1 MDLLLLLVIV
11 LGIAWQ
17 RKTSRRLGKV
27 EHELAALRQ
36 QFQVDHP
43 PAKTI
48 AATTVTTP
56 NTAGGQTEPDPD
68 ALPFA
73 MDATAD
79 EAAAATGQAPH
90 ADEQT
95 PPTAEATADSFE
107 STLGARWA
115 VWVGGIALA
124 LGGIF
129 LIRYSIEAGL
139 IGPEAR
145 LVLAGIFGA
154 ILLGSGEAVRRR
166 VVPQIAGRYGDAMI
180 PGILTAAGAITLLG
194 ATYAAHGYYGFI
206 GPAVAFALLALV
218 SLATLALSL
227 LHGQALAGLGLA
239 GSLLTPALVASEAPS
254 PWVLFTFLAVTW
266 LASAMAARLRRWTV
280 VPVLANLGMGAWV
293 LMYAFEAFP
302 PDPVPPTLA
311 LLTMI
316 AGSGFVWP
324 GGRFDDAPP
333 AGETWRGFLRRRPV
347 GISLSISLVTLFS
360 ALAILAADDGASD
373 LSAFAAA
380 SLVAALGAIG
390 AARLHAVWP
399 TILSAVG
406 AVACIG
412 LMALILLDHVPPIPA
427 DGSAPAP
434 ASFGMEIAISLLL
447 GAVFIFLGFTFLRRH
462 GGRDDRF
469 GSLWAFLMSAVPV
482 AIATISFLNFGL
494 LTRDWTHG
502 AYGLLLGTALLAA
515 AQWRFR
521 NDDIEVM
528 DRPAN
533 LLVLGSFAAFAF
545 SLHALTNGITTTIL
559 LAVLGFCYIA
569 ATRWRPWPALPWA
582 MGAALLL
589 IFGRIAWEPTLV
601 GPGQLGTTPFFN
613 ALLPGY
619 GIPAALSVLAAYEM
633 RSWRDSRARNFLQA
647 LASLLVM
654 MALAVLVRH
663 AMNGGV
669 LDDRVPTLGEQ
680 SIYTLLTI
688 GLSATLMTL
697 DLKTPSPVFR
707 YGSMIAGVLA
717 TLNVL
722 SLHVF
727 ALNPYLSGEGTGR
740 WPFVNLLL
748 IGYLLP
754 ALCYAGLA
762 YYARDKRPR
771 SYVMMLAVA
780 GSILGFLW
788 ATLSVRRFWHGE
800 NIADWKGFLA
810 NETYTYSVVWLLIG
824 VVLLV
829 LGSRFDARGLR
840 IASAGLVII
849 TVLKVFLIDMS
860 NLEGILRALSFIGL
874 GLVLMGI
881 GLFYQKIL
889 ARRPR
894 SSNELPAA
902 PEGRP

>member
-17 RKTSRRLGKV
+17 RKTSRRLGRL

-36 QFQVDHP
+36 QLQGEHP
-43 PAKTI
+43 STKGIVETAVAAPNAADRPAE
-48 AATTVTTP
+48 A
-56 NTAGGQTEPDPD
+56 DPG
-68 ALPFA
+68 APPLA
-73 MDATAD
+73 MDTAAD
-79 EAAAATGQAPH
+79 ETASREQAPQREEIASH
-90 ADEQT
+90 
-95 PPTAEATADSFE
+95 SFE

-154 ILLGSGEAVRRR
+154 ILLASGEAVRRR
-166 VVPQIAGRYGDAMI
+166 MVPQVAARYSNAMI
-180 PGILTAAGAITLLG
+180 PGVLTAAGAVTLLG
-194 ATYAAHGYYGFI
+194 ATYAAYGYYGFI
-206 GPAVAFALLALV
+206 GPAVAFALLALI

-239 GSLLTPALVASEAPS
+239 GSLLTPALVASNAPS
-254 PWVLFTFLAVTW
+254 AWALFIFLAVTW
-266 LASAMAARLRRWTV
+266 LASAAAARLRRWTI
-280 VPVLANLGMGAWV
+280 VPALANLGLGIWV
-293 LMYAFEAFP
+293 MMYVFEAFP
-302 PDPVPPTLA
+302 PDPLPPTLA
-311 LLTMI
+311 LLVMI
-316 AGSGFVWP
+316 AGSALVWP
-324 GGRFDDAPP
+324 GRRFDDAPP
-333 AGETWRGFLRRRPV
+333 EEETWWRFLRRRPL
-347 GISLSISLVTLFS
+347 GISLSLALVTLLS
-360 ALAILAADDGASD
+360 AFALVAADDGATV
-373 LSAFAAA
+373 LSVFAGA
-380 SLVAALGAIG
+380 SLMAALGAVG
-390 AARLHAVWP
+390 AARSHAVWP
-399 TILSAVG
+399 AILSAAG

-412 LMALILLDHVPPIPA
+412 LMALILLDHIPPVAA
-427 DGSAPAP
+427 DGSMPATRG
-434 ASFGMEIAISLLL
+434 FGIEITVSLLL
-447 GAVFIFLGFTFLRRH
+447 GAVFTFLGFTFLRLH
-462 GGRDDRF
+462 GDRD
-469 GSLWAFLMSAVPV
+469 GKLASLWAVFMSAVPIAV
-482 AIATISFLNFGL
+482 ATISFLNFGL
-494 LTRDWTHG
+494 LARDWTHG
-502 AYGLLLGTALLAA
+502 AYGLFLGAALLAA

-521 NDDIEVM
+521 GSDAATE
-528 DRPAN
+528 DRAAN
-533 LLVLGSFAAFAF
+533 LVVLGSFAAFAF
-545 SLHALTNGITTTIL
+545 SLHALTNGVTTTIL
-559 LAVLGFCYIA
+559 LSVLGTCYIG
-569 ATRWRPWPALPWA
+569 ATRWRRWPALPWA
-582 MGAALLL
+582 MSAALLV

-601 GPGQLGTTPFFN
+601 GPAQLGTSPFFN

-619 GIPAALSVLAAYEM
+619 GIPAVLAVLAAYAM
-633 RSWRDSRARNFLQA
+633 RNWEDSRARNFLQA
-647 LASLLVM
+647 LATLMVM

-680 SIYTLLTI
+680 SIYTLLTV

-697 DLKTPSPVFR
+697 DLKAPSPVFR

-722 SLHVF
+722 SLHVL

-771 SYVMMLAVA
+771 PYVAMLAIA
-780 GSILGFLW
+780 GSVLGFLW

-829 LGSRFDARGLR
+829 LGSRFDARSLR

-849 TVLKVFLIDMS
+849 TVLKVFLVDMS

-894 SSNELPAA
+894 MPGGLPEA
-902 PEGRP
+902 PQDGS